1 VKIGPIKESIQSGL
15 FVLLVIGAAGI
26 ALVVPT
32 WTSVSAAQTE
42 SQPVGAADT
51 HPEFPAGVGRD
62 VTLKLCA
69 NCHSPN
75 IILAYGQNRIGWEN
89 TITKMVRQGAE
100 GTDEDFTEIADY
112 LIEHFP
118 PSNVQKI
125 FVNMATDKQL
135 AAVLEITPEEA
146 KAIVDYRDKAKG
158 FHSIDDMKKVPN
170 VDTNKIDAKKDR
182 LIFGEGVKP

>member
-1 VKIGPIKESIQSGL
+1 MV
-15 FVLLVIGAAGI
+15 VGAVGI
-26 ALVVPT
+26 ALVVPAAT
-32 WTSVSAAQTE
+32 PLAFAQTQ
-42 SQPVGAADT
+42 SQPAGASDA

-118 PSNVQKI
+118 PSTVQKI

-158 FHSIDDMKKVPN
+158 FQTIEDIKRVPD
-170 VDTNKIDAKKDR
+170 VDTKKIDAKKDR
-182 LIFGEGVKP
+182 LVFGEGVKP